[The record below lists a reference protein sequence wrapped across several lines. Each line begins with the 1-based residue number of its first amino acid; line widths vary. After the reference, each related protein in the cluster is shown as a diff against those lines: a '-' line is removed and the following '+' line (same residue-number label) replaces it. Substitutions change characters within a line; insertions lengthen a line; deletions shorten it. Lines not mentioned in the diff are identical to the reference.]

1 MTTDRKKQ
9 ITDKFTAYILDN
21 EKKLL
26 GEKPSAEL
34 THVFRMG
41 VYTAAK
47 YFLNSLAEKIR
58 EQQGPIN

>member
-9 ITDKFTAYILDN
+9 ITDKFTAYILDK

-26 GEKPSAEL
+26 GENPSPEL

-41 VYTAAK
+41 VYTTAK
-47 YFLNSLAEKIR
+47 YFLNSLTEKIR